1 MRISKDRILRMSRAK
16 RKVGDQQPSDKLER
30 VTRFELATPC
40 LGSKAHATQFVKT
53 QNTFEDHLTQDNP
66 YQAASLDSLVQGYL
80 LTCRSEGKSA
90 RTLQIYSVVLK
101 NFLWFARQNGL
112 PSQAQSLKAI
122 HLRQFLWYVASESNR
137 WDSASPAARKPA
149 SPSTVSCYY
158 RVLHSFFNWL
168 QREQLLDNNPFTY
181 VKPPKKQTRLIKA
194 LSREEIERLFEAC
207 CGKDSLDIR
216 NRSILS
222 VFLDT
227 GLRLSELS
235 CLKVSDVATNTG
247 SIVIRN
253 GKGGKQR
260 VVRIG
265 AKAQKALWRY
275 LLLPRRGD
283 ADTLF
288 LDRSG
293 RPLDARGIK
302 TMIKRLGNKAGVK
315 AHPHQLRHTFA
326 ISFLRAGGDVFSLQY
341 LLGHST
347 LAMTQRYLQ
356 SLNADDAVK
365 AHQRFSPLDNLV
377 SRQSG

>member
-1 MRISKDRILRMSRAK
+1 MSRAK
-16 RKVGDQQPSDKLER
+16 RKVGDQQPSGKLER
-30 VTRFELATPC
+30 VTRFEPVSTC
-40 LGSKAHATQFVKT
+40 LGSMPGGFEFVKT
-53 QNTFEDHLTQDNP
+53 KNTIEENLALNTSHAMT
-66 YQAASLDSLVQGYL
+66 SIDSLVQGYV

-90 RTLQIYSVVLK
+90 RTIQIYSVVLR

-122 HLRQFLWYVASESNR
+122 HLRQFLWYVASEPNR
-137 WDSASPAARKPA
+137 WNSTSPAARRPA

-181 VKPPKKQTRLIKA
+181 VKPPKKQTKAIRA
-194 LSREEIERLFEAC
+194 LSREEIERLFQAC
-207 CGKDSLDIR
+207 SGKDSLDIR
-216 NRSILS
+216 NQAILS
-222 VFLDT
+222 MFLDT
-227 GLRLSELS
+227 GLRLSELAS
-235 CLKVSDVATNTG
+235 LKLSDVDTNTG

-275 LLLPRRGD
+275 LVLPRRGD

-293 RPLDARGIK
+293 RRLDARGVKI
-302 TMIKRLGNKAGVK
+302 MVKRLGNKAGVK

-356 SLNADDAVK
+356 SLNSADALK
-365 AHQRFSPLDNLV
+365 AHQRFSPLDRL
-377 SRQSG
+377 SSKA